1 MVKGE
6 KGEIDIK
13 LVDKGE
19 TIACHINGKPE
30 IIENLILAGIVNFL
44 KQAVNKEDREEW
56 YDIFTKNLHE
66 LITDDAIMGDIT
78 SYNIKN
84 INLK

>member
-1 MVKGE
+1 MAKGE
-6 KGEIDIK
+6 EGEISIK

-19 TIACHINGKPE
+19 NIACYINGKPE
-30 IIENLILAGIVNFL
+30 VIENLILAGIVNFL
-44 KQAVNKEDREEW
+44 KQAVKKEDIEEW

-66 LITDDAIMGDIT
+66 LITDDSIMGDIT

-84 INLK
+84 INIK

>member
-1 MVKGE
+1 MAKGE
-6 KGEIDIK
+6 EGEISIK

-19 TIACHINGKPE
+19 NIACYINGNPE
-30 IIENLILAGIVNFL
+30 TIENLILAGIVNFL
-44 KQAVNKEDREEW
+44 KQAVKKEDIEEW

-66 LITDDAIMGDIT
+66 LITDDSIMGDIT

-84 INLK
+84 INIK